1 MSSILGLSYPEA
13 QDIYSHIVYK
23 LPLFAFPV
31 YLIFLAFGKGATRTA
46 VYFSIST
53 PGLLVFVMVLWE
65 ALVTT
70 PTYALPQPFSTILIT
85 RFIIEP
91 AYWIF
96 PAVWITQ
103 VVRILK
109 GIWREVRWSTLV
121 FCGVLVFLYFCAGAI
136 SDLARS

>member
-1 MSSILGLSYPEA
+1 MSNILGLSYPEA
-13 QDIYSHIVYK
+13 QELYSHVVYK

-31 YLIFLAFGKGATRTA
+31 YLIFLVLGKGTTRTA

-53 PGLLVFVMVLWE
+53 PGLLVFVIVLWE

-70 PTYALPQPFSTILIT
+70 PTSALRQPFATILIT
-85 RFIIEP
+85 RFVIEP

-96 PAVWITQ
+96 SVVWITQ

-109 GIWREVRWSTLV
+109 GTWREVRWSTLV